1 MGTNNLSLLGLRVIV
16 EWSIE
21 HSCMS
26 HAMRERATKDF
37 AEAWIE
43 FCQWIINTH
52 DKQELKE

>member
-26 HAMRERATKDF
+26 PAMRERATKDF
-37 AEAWIE
+37 DEAWIK
-43 FCQWIINTH
+43 FCQWIIDTY
-52 DKQELKE
+52 DKQ